1 MFAINLDIVFFCVES
16 MNNSKPHSRYV
27 RWILAMGV
35 VLVGFAILSW
45 IWNDQANFENQ
56 IANSQNKT
64 NIEELLGNPDY
75 SFPSKKQV
83 VGKIEGGSY
92 VFKPL
97 PAKATAF
104 NIRELPKVNGT
115 ACFYTDSWR
124 GDSPIELGLSLGLG
138 LVRH

>member
-35 VLVGFAILSW
+35 ILVGFAIL
-45 IWNDQANFENQ
+45 
-56 IANSQNKT
+56 
-64 NIEELLGNPDY
+64 
-75 SFPSKKQV
+75 
-83 VGKIEGGSY
+83 
-92 VFKPL
+92 
-97 PAKATAF
+97 
-104 NIRELPKVNGT
+104 
-115 ACFYTDSWR
+115 YTDSWR

>member
-1 MFAINLDIVFFCVES
+1 
-16 MNNSKPHSRYV
+16 
-27 RWILAMGV
+27 MGV

-45 IWNDQANFENQ
+45 IWNAQANFENQ

-75 SFPSKKQV
+75 SFPSKKQM
-83 VGKIEGGSY
+83 VGKIEGGSF

-104 NIRELPKVNGT
+104 NVRELPKVNGT

-124 GDSPIELGLSLGLG
+124 GDY
-138 LVRH
+138 LVYFKGDQVVCVYWAGT